1 MHVVRNTASAD
12 NIIRDGLRELRPR
25 LPTGWTLSEAQPWA
39 DPAIDA
45 VADIRAPDRRSSRLL
60 IEARNRVEPRAVA
73 AIAEAFRKTQLA
85 GSPVIMS
92 RFLTASVRER
102 LEKEAIS
109 FVDLTGNVR
118 LTIQT
123 PGLFIEVHGASQ
135 DPERDERP
143 ARSLRGAKA
152 GRLVRALIDF
162 RHAPGVRE
170 LAAAAHVDPGYV
182 SRVLAL
188 LESEALIERR
198 PAAKDSEPGAKRVR
212 SGPILRVD
220 WPALLRRWAREAPLE
235 ARGTIRTFLEPR
247 GTSPFLARL
256 AAGHER
262 YAVTGSLA
270 AARLAPV
277 APSRLATVWLDDAE
291 EAASRLGLRQ
301 TEAGANVLLVEPS
314 DGGVFDRTRE
324 EGGVIYAAP
333 SQVVAD
339 LLTSPGRAPA
349 EAEELI
355 AWMAENEEAWRG

>member
-1 MHVVRNTASAD
+1 
-12 NIIRDGLRELRPR
+12 
-25 LPTGWTLSEAQPWA
+25 
-39 DPAIDA
+39 
-45 VADIRAPDRRSSRLL
+45 
-60 IEARNRVEPRAVA
+60 
-73 AIAEAFRKTQLA
+73 
-85 GSPVIMS
+85 MS
-92 RFLTASVRER
+92 RFLTTSVRER
-102 LEKEAIS
+102 LEKEAVS

-118 LTIQT
+118 LTVQT

-135 DPERDERP
+135 DPERDARP
-143 ARSLRGAKA
+143 ARTLRGPKA
-152 GRLVRALIDF
+152 GRLVRVLIDF

-170 LAAAAHVDPGYV
+170 LAARAHVDPGYV

-188 LESEALIERR
+188 LESEALIERSS
-198 PAAKDSEPGAKRVR
+198 AAKNSEPGTMRVR
-212 SGPILRVD
+212 SGPISRVD

-235 ARGTIRTFLEPR
+235 ARGTIRTYLEPR
-247 GTSPFLARL
+247 GTPAFLARL

-277 APSRLATVWLDDAE
+277 APSRLATVWLDDAD
-291 EAASRLGLRQ
+291 EAASRLGLRR
-301 TEAGANVLLVEPS
+301 TEAGANVLVAEPI

-324 EGGVIYAAP
+324 EGGIVYAAP

-355 AWMAENEEAWRG
+355 EWMTENEEAWRG